1 MMFPDNSLVLHM
13 PGDCS
18 NFATFHNRTDV
29 NGDVISSWAEHVGK
43 NSFRCKVCCSGH
55 ISFGRGMTSFNQHA
69 SGKVHKENIKKTDKY
84 KKQLSISESL
94 KKAEKEDESTSSLKT
109 KVQNFEIDLI
119 RRLDHHNITPDFLPC
134 LVNCVKTHLADEDCL
149 KIVDKVSIGKSKGR
163 YIAQHGIAKTYK
175 EETVIKLRNCDGFSI
190 GFDESEMNKITELEI
205 IVILSTK
212 GVGIEMRHYRTL
224 ALEAGDAETI
234 TDTIKDQLDEDKIP
248 WREKL
253 IAPMTDGCPT
263 MQGKHSGVKKRI
275 CDLAPQVVDF
285 GSCNDHHLG
294 NAARHGCSTLEV
306 TEDYKD
312 LSFVFMDVVY
322 DLGGAPGKGNK
333 RKLEFEKMA
342 KEKGRK
348 LKALH
353 TYGSTRFK
361 GYPICIEPILF
372 NWDSLVEYYSQVT
385 QPTPRQEKLIKVFV
399 DAELDILMK
408 LEFVIAATRDIMEA
422 IAYFEQR
429 DNKIHLARKKMESVL
444 RNQLLKFIKKSEIQN
459 LDEEGNVTDKT
470 GNALLIIDVYDEKI
484 WLSKNLV
491 FVGQKCNAL
500 IRELG
505 MTPSST
511 QLNDFYGNVYKFYST
526 MTSKLIGY
534 FSIGLRSLELEYMEA
549 FSPHNKRNVHTSD
562 HILYLAGSFTKIL
575 KIIRPHDGFDKLQSE
590 VNLYTTDPE
599 VDGIDK
605 KLSYN
610 DYWLKVGQVTE
621 GEWQVYEVLPRLALV
636 LGTPFNSAAEME
648 RGFSVQSD
656 ILRDPKRN
664 RMSHDTLDTHMQIKY
679 GMESK
684 DTRDK
689 CLKCNDSSS
698 ISCPCHC
705 KIAEISDEM
714 RSNCAQAWR
723 ATVSSSK
730 EADIGEVN
738 DEFSCVSPEFSV
750 SFKKRIEKVKDALMK
765 RDSLTK
771 NSKVVPKRTTQAEA
785 IENRR
790 SRVEANNNPSKNNNR
805 SKKKIPIR
813 HTKDND
819 CDLIDEIDK

>member
-1 MMFPDNSLVLHM
+1 
-13 PGDCS
+13 
-18 NFATFHNRTDV
+18 
-29 NGDVISSWAEHVGK
+29 
-43 NSFRCKVCCSGH
+43 
-55 ISFGRGMTSFNQHA
+55 MTSFNQHA

-94 KKAEKEDESTSSLKT
+94 KIAEKEDESSIALKT

-134 LVNCVKTHLADEDCL
+134 LVNCVKTHLADDDCL
-149 KIVDKVSIGKSKGR
+149 KIVDNVSIGKSKGR

-175 EETVIKLRNCDGFSI
+175 EETVTKLQNCDGFSI

-212 GVGIEMRHYRTL
+212 GIGIEMRHYRTL
-224 ALEAGDAETI
+224 ALESGDAETI
-234 TDTIKDQLDEDKIP
+234 TNAIKDQLDEDKIL
-248 WREKL
+248 WKEKL

-263 MQGKHSGVKKRI
+263 MQGKHNGVKKRI
-275 CDLAPQVVDF
+275 CDMAPQVVDF

-294 NAARHGCSTLEV
+294 NAARHGCSTIEV
-306 TEDYKD
+306 TDDYEN

-333 RKLEFEKMA
+333 RKLEFEKKA
-342 KEKGRK
+342 RDKGRK
-348 LKALH
+348 LKAFH

-385 QPTPRQEKLIKVFV
+385 HPTDRQLRLIKVFV
-399 DAELDILMK
+399 DAELDTLMK
-408 LEFVIAATRDIMEA
+408 LEFVMASTRDIMEA
-422 IAYFEQR
+422 IEYFEQR

-444 RNQLLKFIKKSEIQN
+444 RNQLLKFIKRSEIQN
-459 LDEEGNVTDKT
+459 VDEEGNVTDKT
-470 GNALLIIDVYDEKI
+470 GNDLLIIDVNDEKI
-484 WLSKNLV
+484 WLSRNLV

-500 IRELG
+500 IKELG
-505 MTPSST
+505 MTPSSI
-511 QLNDFYGNVYKFYST
+511 QLNDFYATVYKFYST
-526 MTSKLIGY
+526 MAAKLIGY

-575 KIIRPHDGFDKLQSE
+575 KNIRPNDGFDKLQSE
-590 VNLYTTDPE
+590 VNMYTTDPE

-605 KLSYN
+605 KLKYN
-610 DYWLKVGQVTE
+610 DYWLKVGELLE
-621 GEWQVYEVLPRLALV
+621 GEWKVYEVLPRLALV

-684 DTRDK
+684 DTRDRCSK
-689 CLKCNDSSS
+689 CKDDPS

-705 KIAEISDEM
+705 KIAEISDVM

-723 ATVSSSK
+723 ATLSSSK
-730 EADIGEVN
+730 EAQVEELN
-738 DEFSCVSPEFSV
+738 DEFSSVSPMFSD
-750 SFKKRIEKVKDALMK
+750 SFRKRVEKNKEALSK
-765 RDSLTK
+765 RGSLSK
-771 NSKVVPKRTTQAEA
+771 NSKVITHRGTRADA
-785 IENRR
+785 LENRK
-790 SRVEANNNPSKNNNR
+790 SRIEANNNPSR
-805 SKKKIPIR
+805 SKTKSKRKIPLR
-813 HTKDND
+813 HTRDND
-819 CDLIDEIDK
+819 CDIIDELEK